1 MAIYGRILR
10 VPGVA
15 ILITAATLTRLPFAI
30 NGLAVILFMRD
41 ATGSFATAGLVA
53 GSLALGAGLGA
64 PFAARLVDRRGAVW
78 LLPLAIVHGAAILAL
93 WGLGEIDAAAVA
105 LVSAALVAG
114 ASFPPSGAV
123 LRSRWPE
130 LLAGDPELVR
140 GAYAFD
146 SVTIEISFVSG
157 PLITGALVAL
167 AEPQAAMALSSV
179 LVVAGTLLFL
189 SRLPD
194 TRRAIPASEHTAGLG
209 PLRSPAIRLIALTS
223 VPVGFCI
230 GSVEVVIPAFS
241 EEAGDAAL
249 AGLLLSVWSLASGI
263 GGLIFGARHSNRELL
278 DSFLLM
284 GLLFPLATLP
294 MVAAGSPVTMALF
307 VALSGAPIA
316 PLIATRNELI
326 SQVAPQGTGTEAFTW
341 LMTAL
346 IAGLSLGT
354 AVAGALVEANGWPEA
369 VLIGVAVAAVGAVM
383 TFARRGSLR
392 PALAPA

>member
-15 ILITAATLTRLPFAI
+15 VLIAAATLTRLPFAI

-53 GSLALGAGLGA
+53 GSLALGAGMGA

-105 LVSAALVAG
+105 LVAAALVAG

-194 TRRAIPASEHTAGLG
+194 ARRAIPASEHTAGLG

-249 AGLLLSVWSLASGI
+249 AGVLLSVWSLASGI
-263 GGLIFGARHSNRELL
+263 GGLIFGARQSRRELL
-278 DSFLLM
+278 DSFLLI
-284 GLLFPLATLP
+284 GALFPLATLP

-307 VALSGAPIA
+307 VAMSGAPIA

-354 AVAGALVEANGWPEA
+354 AVAGAVVESNGWPEA
-369 VLIGVAVAAVGAVM
+369 VLIGVAVAAVGAIM

>member
-15 ILITAATLTRLPFAI
+15 VLIAAATLTRLPFAI
-30 NGLAVILFMRD
+30 NGLAVILFMRE

-53 GSLALGAGLGA
+53 GSMALGAGLGA

-78 LLPLAIVHGAAILAL
+78 LLPLATVHGLAILAL
-93 WGLGEIDAAAVA
+93 WGLGEIDAATAV
-105 LVSAALVAG
+105 LVATAIVAG

-123 LRSRWPE
+123 LRSRWRE
-130 LLAGDPELVR
+130 LLSDDPELVR

-157 PLITGALVAL
+157 PLITGALVAV
-167 AEPQAAMALSSV
+167 AEPQYAMALSSV

-189 SRLPD
+189 ARLPD
-194 TRRAIPASEHTAGLG
+194 SRRALPATEHTAGLG

-241 EEAGDAAL
+241 REVGDAAMAGVLL
-249 AGLLLSVWSLASGI
+249 AVWSAASGI
-263 GGLIFGARHSNRELL
+263 GGLIFGTRRPRRELL
-278 DSFLLM
+278 DIFLVI
-284 GLLFPLATLP
+284 GLVFPLATLP
-294 MVAAGSPVTMALF
+294 MIAAGSPVTMALF
-307 VALSGAPIA
+307 VAMSGAPIA

-326 SQVAPQGTGTEAFTW
+326 SKVAPEGTGTEAFTW

-354 AVAGALVEANGWPEA
+354 AMAGAVIESAGWAEA
-369 VLIGVAVAAVGAVM
+369 VLVGVAVAGVGGVLAC
-383 TFARRGSLR
+383 TRRGALR

>member
-15 ILITAATLTRLPFAI
+15 VLIAAATLTRLPFAI

-53 GSLALGAGLGA
+53 GSLALGAGMGA

-105 LVSAALVAG
+105 LVAAALVAG

-194 TRRAIPASEHTAGLG
+194 ARRALPASEHTAGLG

-249 AGLLLSVWSLASGI
+249 AGVLLSVWSLASGI
-263 GGLIFGARHSNRELL
+263 GGLIFGARQSRGELL
-278 DSFLLM
+278 DSFLLI
-284 GLLFPLATLP
+284 GALFPLATLP
-294 MVAAGSPVTMALF
+294 MVAAGAPVTMALF
-307 VALSGAPIA
+307 VAMSGAPIA

-326 SQVAPQGTGTEAFTW
+326 SQVAPEGTGTEAFTW

-354 AVAGALVEANGWPEA
+354 AVAGAVVESNGWPEA
-369 VLIGVAVAAVGAVM
+369 VLIGVAVAAVGAIM

>member
-15 ILITAATLTRLPFAI
+15 VLIAAATLTRLPFAI

-53 GSLALGAGLGA
+53 GSLALGAGMGA

-105 LVSAALVAG
+105 LVAAALVAG

-194 TRRAIPASEHTAGLG
+194 ARRALPASEHTAGLG

-249 AGLLLSVWSLASGI
+249 AGVLLSVWSLASGI
-263 GGLIFGARHSNRELL
+263 GGLIFGARQSRRELL
-278 DSFLLM
+278 DSFLLI
-284 GLLFPLATLP
+284 GALFPLATLP
-294 MVAAGSPVTMALF
+294 MVAAGAPVTMALF
-307 VALSGAPIA
+307 VAMSGAPIA

-326 SQVAPQGTGTEAFTW
+326 SQVAPEGTGTEAFTW

-354 AVAGALVEANGWPEA
+354 AVAGAVVESNGWAEA
-369 VLIGVAVAAVGAVM
+369 VLIGVAVAAVGAIM

-392 PALAPA
+392 PALAAA

>member
-15 ILITAATLTRLPFAI
+15 VLVAAATLTRLPFAI
-30 NGLAVILFMRD
+30 NGLAVILFMRE

-53 GSLALGAGLGA
+53 GSMALGAGVGA

-78 LLPLAIVHGAAILAL
+78 LLPLAVVHGSAILSL
-93 WGLGEIDAAAVA
+93 WGLGEVDAAAAILVA
-105 LVSAALVAG
+105 TALVAG

-130 LLAGDPELVR
+130 LLAADPELVR
-140 GAYAFD
+140 AAYAFD
-146 SVTIEISFVSG
+146 SVTIELSFVSG

-179 LVVAGTLLFL
+179 LVVTGTVLFL
-189 SRLPD
+189 ARLPD
-194 TRRAIPASEHTAGLG
+194 ARRAIPASELTAGLG
-209 PLRSPAIRLIALTS
+209 PLRSPAIRLIALSS

-241 EEAGDAAL
+241 REEGEAAL
-249 AGLLLSVWSLASGI
+249 AGVLLAVWSGASGI
-263 GGLIFGARHSNRELL
+263 GGLVFGSRRPRRELL
-278 DSFLLM
+278 DVFLVI
-284 GLLFPLATLP
+284 GLVFPLATLP
-294 MVAAGSPVTMALF
+294 MIAAGSPVTMALF
-307 VALSGAPIA
+307 VALSGIPIA

-326 SQVAPQGTGTEAFTW
+326 SHVAPEGTGTEAFTW

-354 AVAGALVEANGWPEA
+354 ATAGAVVESAGWPEA
-369 VLIGVAVAAVGAVM
+369 VLVGVAVAAAGAIAA
-383 TFARRGSLR
+383 FSRRGTLR

>member
-15 ILITAATLTRLPFAI
+15 VLVTAATLTRLPFAI

-41 ATGSFATAGLVA
+41 ATGSYATAGLVA
-53 GSLALGAGLGA
+53 GSMALGAGLGS
-64 PFAARLVDRRGAVW
+64 PFAARLVDRRGAFW
-78 LLPLAIVHGAAILAL
+78 LLPLAVMHGAAILSL
-93 WGLGEIDAAAVA
+93 WGLGEAGAATAVLAATA
-105 LVSAALVAG
+105 LIAG

-130 LLAGDPELVR
+130 LLAADPELVR

-146 SVTIEISFVSG
+146 SVTIELSFVSG
-157 PLITGALVAL
+157 PLITGALVAI

-194 TRRAIPASEHTAGLG
+194 ARRAIPASEHTAGLG

-230 GSVEVVIPAFS
+230 GTVEVVIPAFS

-249 AGLLLSVWSLASGI
+249 AGVLLSVWSAASGVA
-263 GGLIFGARHSNRELL
+263 GLIFGARQSRRELL
-278 DSFLLM
+278 DSFLVI
-284 GLLFPLATLP
+284 GLVFPLATLP
-294 MVAAGSPVTMALF
+294 MVAAGSPLTMALF

-326 SQVAPQGTGTEAFTW
+326 SQVAPEGTGTEAFTW

-354 AVAGALVEANGWPEA
+354 AIAGAVVESAGWPEA
-369 VLIGVAVAAVGAVM
+369 VLVGVAVAAAGGVM
-383 TFARRGSLR
+383 TFTRRGALR

>member
-15 ILITAATLTRLPFAI
+15 VLIAAATLTRLPFAI

-53 GSLALGAGLGA
+53 GSLALGAGMGA

-93 WGLGEIDAAAVA
+93 WGLGEIDAAVVA
-105 LVSAALVAG
+105 LVAAALVAG

-194 TRRAIPASEHTAGLG
+194 ARRAIPVSEHTSGLG

-249 AGLLLSVWSLASGI
+249 AGALLSVWSLASGI
-263 GGLIFGARHSNRELL
+263 GGLIFGARHSRRELL
-278 DSFLLM
+278 DSFLLI
-284 GLLFPLATLP
+284 GLLFPLATVP

-307 VALSGAPIA
+307 VAMSGAPIA

-354 AVAGALVEANGWPEA
+354 AVAGAVVESNGWPDA
-369 VLIGVAVAAVGAVM
+369 VLIGVAVAAVGAIM

>member
-15 ILITAATLTRLPFAI
+15 VLIAAATLTRLPFAI
-30 NGLAVILFMRD
+30 NGLAVILFLRE

-53 GSLALGAGLGA
+53 GALALGAAIGA

-78 LLPLAIVHGAAILAL
+78 LLPLAVVHGAAILAL
-93 WGLGEIDAAAVA
+93 WGLGEMDAPA
-105 LVSAALVAG
+105 LVLVATALLAG

-130 LLAGDPELVR
+130 LLGDDPELVR

-189 SRLPD
+189 SRLPHA
-194 TRRAIPASEHTAGLG
+194 RRAIPASQHAAGLG

-249 AGLLLSVWSLASGI
+249 AGILLSVWSAASGV
-263 GGLIFGARHSNRELL
+263 GGLVFGARQSRRELL
-278 DSFLLM
+278 DSFLLI

-307 VALSGAPIA
+307 VAMSGAPIA

-326 SQVAPQGTGTEAFTW
+326 SQVAPEGTGTEAFTW

-354 AVAGALVEANGWPEA
+354 AMAGAVVESSGWPEA
-369 VLIGVAVAAVGAVM
+369 VLIGVAVAAVGAIL
-383 TFARRGSLR
+383 TFARRGALR

>member
-15 ILITAATLTRLPFAI
+15 VLIAAATLTRLPFAI

-53 GSLALGAGLGA
+53 GSLALGAGMGA

-78 LLPLAIVHGAAILAL
+78 LLPLAIVHGTAILAL
-93 WGLGEIDAAAVA
+93 WGLGEIDAAAIA
-105 LVSAALVAG
+105 LVATALVAG

-194 TRRAIPASEHTAGLG
+194 ARRAIPASEHTAGLG

-249 AGLLLSVWSLASGI
+249 AGVLLSVWSLASGV
-263 GGLIFGARHSNRELL
+263 GGLIFGARHSRRELL
-278 DSFLLM
+278 DSFLLI

-294 MVAAGSPVTMALF
+294 MVVAGSPVTMALF
-307 VALSGAPIA
+307 VAISGAPIA

-354 AVAGALVEANGWPEA
+354 AVAGAVVESNGWPEA
-369 VLIGVAVAAVGAVM
+369 VLIGVAVATVGAIM